1 MDFEKVLTFLLENF
15 KKYGIRYALM
25 GGFALHAAG
34 YSRATQD
41 IDILILKEDMP
52 KVKKLLLAI
61 GYTVLHESEDIV
73 NFKSAL
79 KDLGQVDFLL
89 AHRSYT
95 KNMLKR
101 ARECDILQGQFKVRV
116 ITPEDIIGLK
126 VQASANDPGRGARD
140 KADIEE
146 LLRRHADKLDLKL
159 LREYFSLFN
168 RQDELDELLGKIK
181 DA

>member
-15 KKYGIRYALM
+15 TKYKIRYALM

-52 KVKKLLLAI
+52 KIKKLLQNL
-61 GYTVLHESEDIV
+61 GYNVAHESEDVV
-73 NFKSAL
+73 NFKGAMRE
-79 KDLGQVDFLL
+79 LGQIDFLL
-89 AHRSYT
+89 AHRKYT

-101 ARECDILQGQFKVRV
+101 ARECGILQSKFKMKVL
-116 ITPEDIIGLK
+116 IPEDIIGLK
-126 VQASANDPGRGARD
+126 VQSTANDPKRYTRD
-140 KADIEE
+140 LADIEE
-146 LLRRHADKLDLKL
+146 LLRLHHDHLDMTLLK
-159 LREYFSLFN
+159 EYFSLFDREN
-168 RQDELDELLGKIK
+168 ELNTLLQRIK